1 MDIIEIL
8 QQYLEKYKKV
18 LELGSKKGDELELLD
33 GYYEVVAS
41 ENEKTKTRYLK
52 DKYLDIRVILLDPI
66 LMDTHKRFNCIYSKN
81 LLDDFSIEQIL
92 SSFENQKN
100 VLEDEG
106 LIFHIFDERKVSK
119 DEIEKSISKSFK
131 ILETKSEDKS
141 FYIIGKLI

>member
-1 MDIIEIL
+1 
-8 QQYLEKYKKV
+8 
-18 LELGSKKGDELELLD
+18 
-33 GYYEVVAS
+33 
-41 ENEKTKTRYLK
+41 
-52 DKYLDIRVILLDPI
+52 
-66 LMDTHKRFNCIYSKN
+66 MDTHKRFNCIYSKN